1 MFITIQENGR
11 KYYIESENKEIF
23 SIAIIYRITIARNT
37 FENSIL

>member
-1 MFITIQENGR
+1 MEENITLNLKI
-11 KYYIESENKEIF
+11 KEIF